1 MSPDYERVLDYE
13 LGATIVVSFTT
24 RGREVVDY
32 AVVLTVGHD
41 GGRSTVRVYDGAHGR
56 NDMHRYTRSA
66 GKQPAEVFD
75 RGTLGDGFRAA
86 IDAIERGYREM
97 IDAWLAS

>member
-1 MSPDYERVLDYE
+1 M
-13 LGATIVVSFTT
+13 T
-24 RGREVVDY
+24 
-32 AVVLTVGHD
+32 
-41 GGRSTVRVYDGAHGR
+41 GAHGR

-75 RGTLGDGFRAA
+75 HGTLGDGFRAA
-86 IDAIERGYREM
+86 KEAIEHGYREM